1 MEVDFVIDCVFWFVV
16 FSGVF
21 IGIYE
26 VLEFCDGDN
35 KVFGGKG
42 VFKVVDNINNVL
54 VKKFV
59 GFDIW

>member
-1 MEVDFVIDCVFWFVV
+1 MDWFYRFVV

-26 VLEFCDGDN
+26 VFEFWDGDK

-42 VFKVVDNINNVL
+42 VLKVVENINNVL

>member
-1 MEVDFVIDCVFWFVV
+1 M
-16 FSGVF
+16 
-21 IGIYE
+21 GIYE
-26 VLEFCDGDN
+26 VLEFRDGDK

-42 VFKVVDNINNVL
+42 VLKVVDNINNVL